1 MVKVNSIKHEKG
13 KDGPGKIVLATLILV
28 AGVANLNLSVANVAL
43 PSIGI
48 AFDASQVQLN
58 LIAVGYSL
66 GLAASVLW
74 FGALGDHHGRKL
86 MLIAGT
92 LLAIPSSLM
101 AGFAPT
107 VEILIMARI
116 LGGLAAGMAFPTTL
130 SLIAALWS
138 GPART
143 KSIALWSGIGAAIA
157 ALGPLLSGYILLSR
171 EWGYVFLITVPLAI
185 LALFMAIK
193 YVPSHVN
200 ETKDPLDN
208 LGGILSLLM
217 LGALILAINFAPVPD
232 SGNLVIILLLMAV
245 IMGFLFIRRQKRVE
259 NPLYDLEVAGRRIF
273 WVAACA
279 GIIVFGSLMGAMY
292 VGQQFLQN
300 VLNYSTLDAGLAI
313 LPAALCMIMVAPQ
326 SARLVESKGARF
338 TLLVGYLF
346 CLLGFFAMLL
356 LWKDNI
362 PYWKVGLAYALVGVG
377 VGLAGTPASHSLTGS
392 VPVERVGMASGTA
405 DLQRDFGG
413 AIMTSIF
420 GATLTAGYAHAFA
433 AQISDLSTTAQQK
446 ISGTIEVELQKSYA
460 SAATMAQQHPE
471 YSKQIIA
478 AAKSSFLVGDQWTY
492 LIGIMAILI
501 GAAII
506 FFIFPKKD
514 EEKHLLKKYHD
525 ADEQNSSRYEKP

>member
-1 MVKVNSIKHEKG
+1 
-13 KDGPGKIVLATLILV
+13 
-28 AGVANLNLSVANVAL
+28 
-43 PSIGI
+43 
-48 AFDASQVQLN
+48 
-58 LIAVGYSL
+58 
-66 GLAASVLW
+66 
-74 FGALGDHHGRKL
+74 
-86 MLIAGT
+86 
-92 LLAIPSSLM
+92 
-101 AGFAPT
+101 
-107 VEILIMARI
+107 
-116 LGGLAAGMAFPTTL
+116 MAFPTTL

-217 LGALILAINFAPVPD
+217 LGALILAINFAPVPN
-232 SGNLVIILLLMAV
+232 SGNLVITLLLMAV
-245 IMGFLFIRRQKRVE
+245 IMGFLFIIRQKRVE

-300 VLNYSTLDAGLAI
+300 VLNYSTLDAGIAI
-313 LPAALCMIMVAPQ
+313 LPAALCMILVAPQ

-433 AQISDLSTTAQQK
+433 AQISNLSTTAQQR
-446 ISGTIEVELQKSYA
+446 ISGTLEVELQKSYA
-460 SAATMAQQHPE
+460 SAATIAQQHPE

-492 LIGIMAILI
+492 LIGIMAILL

-525 ADEQNSSRYEKP
+525 ADEQSSSQGGEGKQK